1 MKEIKKQV
9 QDYIY
14 SFFIKSLD
22 FNGIPLRHISHDLEI
37 TYEESIDIVKEL
49 VAEDKCMIQSSTN
62 PHIIYWTTYSISS
75 ELSCLEN
82 AKKITVEL
90 CRIGDIEFESENTEF
105 PICVYPSQSYLRK
118 YRDVGKMSFFTK
130 LLSLGEPQLT
140 PCYFDM
146 DVLQRY
152 YDDPRYHF
160 YFKGYTGRISFKE
173 KDGES
178 MVRKED
184 EVFLKS
190 FGLGYDNSRTRI
202 VVAYLRYLNDLT
214 PEHQNYW
221 QSKMVHPN
229 REPRILN
236 EYYENT
242 INGNWVTSESV
253 YSAFQCEVNTVID
266 LSQQIFGKPLFREKI
281 SLENPPKELSFFFLP
296 TKKNFNAFVLAMD
309 QMISDNINRDFF
321 SGKVALEFEKERE
334 DGKIIIISKGTLT
347 LLIEWLKQTIN
358 TTFGSV
364 DELIKPFKNIR
375 KLRQKPAHSL
385 ITDEYCPDYFDKQ
398 KEIIWEAYCSMK
410 NLRLLLSNHPNA
422 NKELVPSWLD
432 TTEIKNY

>member
-1 MKEIKKQV
+1 MVDKKQV
-9 QDYIY
+9 LDCIY

-22 FNGIPLRHISHDLEI
+22 FNGIPLRQISHDLEI
-37 TYEESIDIVKEL
+37 AYVESIDIVKEL

-62 PHIIYWTTYSISS
+62 PHIIYWTTYPIPSQ
-75 ELSCLEN
+75 LSCLES
-82 AKKITVEL
+82 AKKITVKI
-90 CRIGDIEFESENTEF
+90 CRIGDIEYESENTEF
-105 PICVYPSQSYLRK
+105 PICVYPSQSYLHK
-118 YRDVGKMSFFTK
+118 YRDVSKMPLFTK
-130 LLSLGEPQLT
+130 LLSWGEPQLT

-160 YFKGYTGRISFKE
+160 YFKDYSGRISFKE

-184 EVFLKS
+184 EVFLQS
-190 FGLGYDNSRTRI
+190 FGLGYDNSRTRV
-202 VVAYLRYLNDLT
+202 VVAYLRYLNGLT
-214 PEHQNYW
+214 PEHQTYW

-242 INGNWVTSESV
+242 IKGKWVTSESV
-253 YSAFQCEVNTVID
+253 YSAFQNEVNTVID
-266 LSQQIFGKPLFREKI
+266 LSQHIFGKPLFREKI

-309 QMISDNINRDFF
+309 HMISENINHDFF
-321 SGKVALEFEKERE
+321 SGKVALEIEKKRG
-334 DGKIIIISKGTLT
+334 DGKIVVTNKGTLA
-347 LLIEWLKQTIN
+347 LLAEWLQQSIK
-358 TTFGSV
+358 TTLASV
-364 DELIKPFKNIR
+364 DELIKPFRIIR
-375 KLRQKPAHSL
+375 KLRQEPAHSL
-385 ITDEYCPDYFDKQ
+385 VADEYSTDYFDKQ

-410 NLRLLLSNHPNA
+410 SLRLLLSDHPNS
-422 NKELVPSWLD
+422 NKELIPSWLD
-432 TTEIKNY
+432 TAEIKNY

>member
-1 MKEIKKQV
+1 MKDIKKQV
-9 QDYIY
+9 LDSIY
-14 SFFIKSLD
+14 SFFVKSLD
-22 FNGIPLRHISHDLEI
+22 FNGISLSQICQNHVI

-62 PHIIYWTTYSISS
+62 PHIIYRTTYSIPSQ
-75 ELSCLEN
+75 LNCLES
-82 AKKITVEL
+82 AKKITVEI
-90 CRIGDIEFESENTEF
+90 CRIGDKFENENTEF

-118 YRDVGKMSFFTK
+118 YRDVSKMSFFTK
-130 LLSLGEPQLT
+130 LLSWGEPQLT

-160 YFKGYTGRISFKE
+160 YFKDYSGIISFKE
-173 KDGES
+173 KDGKS

-184 EVFLKS
+184 EAFLQS
-190 FGLGYDNSRTRI
+190 FGLGYDNSGTRI

-221 QSKMVHPN
+221 QSKMVQPN

-242 INGNWVTSESV
+242 INGDWVTSESV

-266 LSQQIFGKPLFREKI
+266 LSQQIFGEPLFREKI

-309 QMISDNINRDFF
+309 HMISENINRDFF
-321 SGKVALEFEKERE
+321 SGKVALEVEKKRK
-334 DGKIIIISKGTLT
+334 DGKIIITSKGTLT
-347 LLIEWLKQTIN
+347 LLIEWLKQSSNN
-358 TTFGSV
+358 TLCSE
-364 DELIKPFKNIR
+364 DDLIKSFRKIR
-375 KLRQKPAHSL
+375 ELRQEPAHSL
-385 ITDEYCPDYFDKQ
+385 ITDEYSTDYFDKQ
-398 KEIIWEAYCSMK
+398 KEIIRDAYCSMK

-422 NKELVPSWLD
+422 NKDLVPDWLD
-432 TTEIKNY
+432 TAEIKNY